1 MDAKALALTA
11 VALLLL
17 TGFASVPLDT
27 LAVEAQR
34 AEEALASGSAHGG
47 NPTTATPGDGGED
60 SSFPLLLA
68 WEFTAEGRADPQGGL
83 RDPLRVGDTVVFE
96 RDQAGHT
103 TKYVYAARLRIARVD
118 RAPAPPPQNLACA
131 TSYYLTDHLGSTRKV
146 LSGSWPL
153 SVTFT
158 AEYTPFGEPYAVE
171 GTEGFRFTGE
181 AHDAAT
187 GFTHLRA
194 RQYDPG
200 TGRFTGADAVL
211 GSLSAPQTQNRYAYA
226 VGNPE
231 RYTDPSGTCIWDFCI
246 VEGLIVLAIL
256 GIILAAVSHDAPPEV
271 RLITDGAATAIGFI
285 PLFGDVFST
294 AYFLTHDFLDCAEG
308 HCDGVAIGLDAIGIV
323 PGIPSLGSAGFHLG
337 KVALNVVTGA
347 PLLARY
353 GARVGDDVVD
363 VGRMGWHLGDPVN
376 SLTHAGDYPSWG
388 TVHRRYWMNEAHLNP
403 RRWSPDDLAL
413 MRRGN
418 APIRD
423 GSPMHLHH
431 LNGRNIPDPHN
442 PSNLR
447 PVTWLEHIEIH
458 RHVR

>member
-1 MDAKALALTA
+1 MDL
-11 VALLLL
+11 
-17 TGFASVPLDT
+17 
-27 LAVEAQR
+27 
-34 AEEALASGSAHGG
+34 
-47 NPTTATPGDGGED
+47 
-60 SSFPLLLA
+60 
-68 WEFTAEGRADPQGGL
+68 
-83 RDPLRVGDTVVFE
+83 
-96 RDQAGHT
+96 
-103 TKYVYAARLRIARVD
+103 
-118 RAPAPPPQNLACA
+118 
-131 TSYYLTDHLGSTRKV
+131 
-146 LSGSWPL
+146 
-153 SVTFT
+153 
-158 AEYTPFGEPYAVE
+158 
-171 GTEGFRFTGE
+171 
-181 AHDAAT
+181 
-187 GFTHLRA
+187 
-194 RQYDPG
+194 
-200 TGRFTGADAVL
+200 
-211 GSLSAPQTQNRYAYA
+211 
-226 VGNPE
+226 
-231 RYTDPSGTCIWDFCI
+231 
-246 VEGLIVLAIL
+246 
-256 GIILAAVSHDAPPEV
+256 
-271 RLITDGAATAIGFI
+271 AATAIGFI